1 MLYFYN
7 KLLFSNKN
15 VLYVTAEAFMNSF
28 INSIKEDNNV
38 EFREKFRNVDAI
50 IVCNPGGI
58 VGQGTTFE
66 FGYMIANSKRII
78 VL

>member
-1 MLYFYN
+1 M
-7 KLLFSNKN
+7 
-15 VLYVTAEAFMNSF
+15 
-28 INSIKEDNNV
+28 
-38 EFREKFRNVDAI
+38 EKFRNVDAI

-78 VL
+78 FLEEPQNILIPFPYEVGLNF